1 MRGVRGF
8 GRSVRGYAT
17 VYGMAYGAPHE
28 RVTVAQA
35 AARLG
40 ISEPAIR
47 ARIRRGTLEADHTAD
62 GVRVYVTPDA
72 TTRGTS
78 EHLADLRAAIEAERR
93 AHGETRRLLAAALE
107 RIPALPSSQTSDTG
121 AQDAAPVQD
130 DAPTTPDTRPWW
142 RRIFGP

>member
-1 MRGVRGF
+1 
-8 GRSVRGYAT
+8 
-17 VYGMAYGAPHE
+17 MANSNETHGASYE

-35 AARLG
+35 AERLG

-47 ARIRRGTLEADHTAD
+47 ARIRRGTLEADHTPD

-72 TTRGTS
+72 TPRGSAHDTS
-78 EHLADLRAAIEAERR
+78 EHMADLRQALEAERQ

-107 RIPALPSSQTSDTG
+107 RIPALPSGQRREASSQG
-121 AQDAAPVQD
+121 ADPVQEGYGS
-130 DAPTTPDTRPWW
+130 PTAQAPDTRPWW